1 MIKGF
6 ILSMQSFYNENDPIT
21 VFVGLCCAIFFNIQ
35 ALFYGVILAVI
46 LNSLSGIWKSS
57 IQTGRFNITARGLRR
72 TIEKVGG
79 YGITIVTFGILDV
92 LVIQI
97 SNQKFIITISMV
109 VAGMIIL
116 YEGLSISRN
125 LKDITG
131 MNLFMSIY
139 DAVQNAFR
147 RRIYN
152 DDLSEKGKKR
162 KRTTITTIEEDE

>member
-6 ILSMQSFYNENDPIT
+6 ILAVQNFYHENDPIT

-57 IQTGRFNITARGLRR
+57 IRTGHFNITARGLRR

-79 YGITIVTFGILDV
+79 YGIAIVTFGILDV

-97 SNQKFIITISMV
+97 SNQEFIITISMV

-125 LKDITG
+125 LKEITG

-147 RRIYN
+147 RRIFN
-152 DDLSEKGKKR
+152 DDLADKGKKR